1 MRGLVSFAAC
11 IVGELRISGYAH
23 ILALGDGVEVDLDL
37 GHGQNVSR
45 GGHVD
50 EEF

>member
-1 MRGLVSFAAC
+1 MLQTEKMKIAGC
-11 IVGELRISGYAH
+11 AH
-23 ILALGDGVEVDLDL
+23 VLALGDGVEVDLDL

>member
-1 MRGLVSFAAC
+1 MNVEQLKSARYSHV
-11 IVGELRISGYAH
+11 
-23 ILALGDGVEVDLDL
+23 LALRDGVEVDLNL